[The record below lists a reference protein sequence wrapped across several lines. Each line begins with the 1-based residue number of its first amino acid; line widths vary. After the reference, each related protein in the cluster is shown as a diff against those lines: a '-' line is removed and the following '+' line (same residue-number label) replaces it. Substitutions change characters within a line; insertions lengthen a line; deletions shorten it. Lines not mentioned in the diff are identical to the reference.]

1 MAYQLKG
8 EQNLNDIFMFLV
20 SSTSFLRY
28 LYFETSWDELKLC
41 TVLVHLFCPLHC
53 PFRDLCVSNAN
64 RTNPPEAKRSKLAP
78 DALITL
84 KTPRTSQAMLL
95 LDACVPHSRVMCNE
109 MELKN
114 ANFTL
119 KLCWESLDETLF
131 GYRGS
136 QTVKAF
142 KLRFKLL
149 SLGVN
154 DHWLICMTL
163 YGTPG
168 LSKSICFI
176 ICSSVPIICS
186 AFLIRCGTP
195 LVICA
200 IYDFISCAF
209 VVICS
214 TFVVICYGFGT
225 ICGVCVII
233 CSDFSIITTF
243 CRSISTVLSLYRVVY
258 ALYGVQTILPGVHFA
273 LLAVLSSLYRTAVII
288 YPQCKVRVSD
298 PSSSQ
303 PDAAILVYFRGKVES

>member
-1 MAYQLKG
+1 
-8 EQNLNDIFMFLV
+8 
-20 SSTSFLRY
+20 
-28 LYFETSWDELKLC
+28 
-41 TVLVHLFCPLHC
+41 
-53 PFRDLCVSNAN
+53 
-64 RTNPPEAKRSKLAP
+64 
-78 DALITL
+78 
-84 KTPRTSQAMLL
+84 
-95 LDACVPHSRVMCNE
+95 
-109 MELKN
+109 
-114 ANFTL
+114 
-119 KLCWESLDETLF
+119 
-131 GYRGS
+131 
-136 QTVKAF
+136 
-142 KLRFKLL
+142 
-149 SLGVN
+149 
-154 DHWLICMTL
+154 MTL

-258 ALYGVQTILPGVHFA
+258 ALYGVQTILPRVHFA
-273 LLAVLSSLYRTAVII
+273 YLLSFLRYIEPLLWSTHNAKHACRIQAPRSLTPPFWFIFAGKLKANWRAKWSRWPASSNDISEVI
-288 YPQCKVRVSD
+288 QLK
-298 PSSSQ
+298 SSKGKKIT
-303 PDAAILVYFRGKVES
+303 PDII